1 VQKGFNKERQIHEV
15 IINAS
20 ENIEHCKKK
29 NIAGA
34 MICVDQMKAFD
45 SVDHSFML
53 KCLRFFNFG
62 EYFINGVVTLGMNRK
77 ACVLLDNGE
86 KTNFF
91 DLLRGTAQGD
101 CPSPILYNICAQI
114 LIFKIELDDNIPS
127 IYERTENEVFDPG
140 GTDLYRYEYNGAT
153 NKNESFADDSTTFT
167 LLNFEALSYFKA
179 TLEAFSKLSGL
190 RCNLEKTVI
199 MRIGDTESE
208 MDPRINSL
216 GFTISKSCC
225 LLGFDF
231 AENTDLAVLN
241 FAKVDKKINGILNF
255 WRPFFLSTSGK
266 ITIVKTLIYPVIN
279 YHATVLC
286 PDNTWVE
293 KTTKKI
299 ESYIGN
305 GWNIGHKRIW
315 LDVEDGGLG
324 LASIYDI
331 VTGLQCAWVRR
342 ALLHDHDNWS
352 SKLTKLNK
360 DFELT
365 LTERD
370 ITNFG
375 PVLGGILRNFLK
387 FRDSLIEYKNNY
399 VHVPILNN
407 KKFIVKR
414 GEAGIFDDNFF
425 ETFAPGIDVNTRS
438 TLTWHKCTDGNKE
451 FLGREALNDNIGTR
465 LDFRSYVRLKS
476 GYANAKRKFDDGKV
490 GAKRKLKDFIIM
502 NKNGAKGFRV
512 VFKETKT

>member
-1 VQKGFNKERQIHEV
+1 
-15 IINAS
+15 
-20 ENIEHCKKK
+20 
-29 NIAGA
+29 
-34 MICVDQMKAFD
+34 
-45 SVDHSFML
+45 
-53 KCLRFFNFG
+53 
-62 EYFINGVVTLGMNRK
+62 
-77 ACVLLDNGE
+77 
-86 KTNFF
+86 
-91 DLLRGTAQGD
+91 
-101 CPSPILYNICAQI
+101 
-114 LIFKIELDDNIPS
+114 
-127 IYERTENEVFDPG
+127 
-140 GTDLYRYEYNGAT
+140 
-153 NKNESFADDSTTFT
+153 
-167 LLNFEALSYFKA
+167 
-179 TLEAFSKLSGL
+179 
-190 RCNLEKTVI
+190 
-199 MRIGDTESE
+199 
-208 MDPRINSL
+208 
-216 GFTISKSCC
+216 
-225 LLGFDF
+225 
-231 AENTDLAVLN
+231 
-241 FAKVDKKINGILNF
+241 
-255 WRPFFLSTSGK
+255 
-266 ITIVKTLIYPVIN
+266 
-279 YHATVLC
+279 
-286 PDNTWVE
+286 
-293 KTTKKI
+293 
-299 ESYIGN
+299 
-305 GWNIGHKRIW
+305 
-315 LDVEDGGLG
+315 
-324 LASIYDI
+324 

-512 VFKETKT
+512 VFKETKTNTVTKQLKNFSKLIELENPDPISAVKINSAWNKNNYGSETKDFIFKFYNNVLGVGARVAHYNENTDPRCTFCVKKMISPADRETFIHLFWNCTVTSSLIDKFAGTYFRSTTTKECYFYGYINGITCPIRLMIWNIFRHTLWLFRQKKRLPIWTAFENEFNYNFGAILNSNKKVKTKLQNMLLFRDVRDE